1 MLPILP
7 DIQLTVKPSSELKIK
22 QEKRSYDSDTNG
34 HEHDEFVNYDRVSPN
49 NDTPTPP
56 VQVVYNNNNNALPP
70 LQSIPNSQQQPPK
83 KIKLNHSDENSRDDD
98 LLSTVVDYLRTENAI
113 MDSDVAF
120 GKMVG
125 ERLRE
130 IKKSKRNRLKI
141 EITKLLYA
149 DSVDDEE

>member
-7 DIQLTVKPSSELKIK
+7 DIQLTVKPSSELRIK
-22 QEKRSYDSDTNG
+22 QEKRTYDSDANG
-34 HEHDEFVNYDRVSPN
+34 RAAESHEFVNYDRLSQR
-49 NDTPTPP
+49 DDREAPTPP
-56 VQVVYNNNNNALPP
+56 VTAVYNNHHAPP
-70 LQSIPNSQQQPPK
+70 AK
-83 KIKLNHSDENSRDDD
+83 KIKVQPADDSSRDDD
-98 LLSTVVDYLRTENAI
+98 LLSTVVDYLRTENSI

-125 ERLRE
+125 ERLKE

-141 EITKLLYA
+141 EITKMLYA

>member
-22 QEKRSYDSDTNG
+22 QEKRTYNSETNCRSG
-34 HEHDEFVNYDRVSPN
+34 DNHEFVNYDRLSQTA
-49 NDTPTPP
+49 DDDAPTPP
-56 VQVVYNNNNNALPP
+56 VTAVYNNP
-70 LQSIPNSQQQPPK
+70 QPAK
-83 KIKLNHSDENSRDDD
+83 KIKIQPADDNSRDDD

-125 ERLRE
+125 ERLKE

-141 EITKLLYA
+141 EITKMLYA